1 MRINQ
6 PVTQRER
13 LYPEHQSLISTTD
26 LESRITYANDEF
38 CHIAGFNLEE
48 LQGEHHN
55 LVRHPDMPKQAFADL
70 WHHIRAG
77 KSWMGPVKNRCKN
90 GDHYWVSAFVTPIK
104 DAHGKVVE
112 YQSVRTA
119 PSEEIKQRAERIYAG
134 LRADKAP
141 LALRLPTFSH
151 TLAIGLCL
159 LLSLTAM
166 VALGYQ
172 QAALWQL
179 ALAAIPLLLAAM
191 ITHALA
197 RRLGKLD
204 KMARSRFD
212 NPLMQLLYTNKVD
225 NIAAIELAMLM
236 NQAEFNAVLARTQ
249 QTCSR
254 ILHSAEG
261 DLRNAE
267 SITSNLQQ
275 QQAETNQVATAITQ
289 MAESIHEVSHSS
301 TAASGLLDETAELF
315 REGNRSV
322 QETIGAV
329 EGMHS
334 ELTTSKT
341 VIHTLAAQ
349 CRDIDGIL
357 DVINSIANQ
366 TNLLALNAAIEAARA
381 GEAGRGFSVV
391 ADEIRSLAIK
401 TQSSTGEIQKMI
413 TLLQASAGNAE
424 LAMEKGGA
432 LSASCQQKASAT
444 GTILQQI
451 NSMLQQVASGS
462 SQIALAVQEQSQVT
476 ADIDR
481 NVLSIKTLA
490 DDSSQGSQHAV
501 KGINQLVRQL
511 SELDRLVRQF
521 QQQPVP
527 HQFDNSR
534 PSGQVVLAR

>member
-254 ILHSAEG
+254 ILRSAEG

-315 REGNRSV
+315 LEGNRSV

-462 SQIALAVQEQSQVT
+462 SQIAQAVQEQSQVT

-501 KGINQLVRQL
+501 QGINQLVRQL

-521 QQQPVP
+521 QQQPAP
-527 HQFDNSR
+527 HQFDNPR

>member
-1 MRINQ
+1 MRVNQ
-6 PVTQRER
+6 PVTQHER
-13 LYPEHQSLISTTD
+13 RYPEHQHLISTTD
-26 LESRITYANDEF
+26 LESRITYANEEF
-38 CHIAGFNLEE
+38 CQIAGFTLEE

-90 GDHYWVSAFVTPIK
+90 GDHYWVSAYVTPIK

-141 LALRLPTFSH
+141 LALRLPAFSH
-151 TLAIGLCL
+151 TLAITLCL
-159 LLSLTAM
+159 LPSLVAM
-166 VALGYQ
+166 MALGYE
-172 QAALWQL
+172 QASGWLLTL
-179 ALAAIPLLLAAM
+179 AVLPLLLAAM
-191 ITHALA
+191 ITQALS

-204 KMARSRFD
+204 KLARSRFD

-275 QQAETNQVATAITQ
+275 QQAETNQVATAIIQ
-289 MAESIHEVSHSS
+289 MAESIREVSHSS
-301 TAASGLLDETAELF
+301 TAASDLLDETADLF

-329 EGMHS
+329 EGMHG
-334 ELTTSKT
+334 EIATSKT
-341 VIHTLAAQ
+341 VIHTLATQ

-357 DVINSIANQ
+357 DVINSIASQ

-401 TQSSTGEIQKMI
+401 TQASTGEIQKMI
-413 TLLQASAGNAE
+413 NLLQTSAANAE
-424 LAMEKGGA
+424 QAMEKGGD

-462 SQIALAVQEQSQVT
+462 SQIAQAVQEQSQVT
-476 ADIDR
+476 ADINR

-490 DDSSQGSQHAV
+490 DDSSVGSQHAV
-501 KGINQLVRQL
+501 HGINQLVRQL

-521 QQQPVP
+521 QQQPASP
-527 HQFDNSR
+527 QLTN
-534 PSGQVVLAR
+534 PSPAGQVVLAR

>member
-1 MRINQ
+1 MRVNQ

-26 LESRITYANDEF
+26 LESRITYANEEF
-38 CHIAGFNLEE
+38 CNIAGFSLDE

-70 WHHIRAG
+70 WHHIKDG

-104 DAHGKVVE
+104 DASGKVVE

-119 PSEEIKQRAERIYAG
+119 PSEEIKQRAERIYAD
-134 LRADKAP
+134 LRNDKTP

-151 TLAIGLCL
+151 TQAVTLCL
-159 LLSLTAM
+159 LLSLAAM
-166 VALGYQ
+166 VALGYE
-172 QAALWQL
+172 QAAGWPL

-225 NIAAIELAMLM
+225 NLAAIELAMLM
-236 NQAEFNAVLARTQ
+236 NRAEFNAVLARTQ
-249 QTCSR
+249 QTCAQ
-254 ILHSAEG
+254 ILRAAEG
-261 DLRNAE
+261 DLHNAE

-275 QQAETNQVATAITQ
+275 QQAETNLVATAITQ
-289 MAESIHEVSHSS
+289 MSESIREVSHSS
-301 TAASGLLDETAELF
+301 TAASGLLDETSELF
-315 REGNRSV
+315 KEGNRSV
-322 QETIGAV
+322 LDTIGAV
-329 EGMHS
+329 EGMHD
-334 ELTTSKT
+334 EITTSKT
-341 VIHTLAAQ
+341 VIHTLAGQ

-413 TLLQASAGNAE
+413 SLLQASAGNAE
-424 LAMEKGGA
+424 QAMEKGGQ

-451 NSMLQQVASGS
+451 NSMLQQVSSGS
-462 SQIALAVQEQSQVT
+462 GQIAQAVQEQSQVT
-476 ADIDR
+476 ADINR

-501 KGINQLVRQL
+501 HGIIQLVRQL
-511 SELDRLVRQF
+511 SELDRLVCQF
-521 QQQPVP
+521 QQQPAP
-527 HQFDNSR
+527 RQLSEQLANGR
-534 PSGQVVLAR
+534 VVLAR

>member
-1 MRINQ
+1 
-6 PVTQRER
+6 
-13 LYPEHQSLISTTD
+13 
-26 LESRITYANDEF
+26 
-38 CHIAGFNLEE
+38 
-48 LQGEHHN
+48 
-55 LVRHPDMPKQAFADL
+55 
-70 WHHIRAG
+70 
-77 KSWMGPVKNRCKN
+77 
-90 GDHYWVSAFVTPIK
+90 
-104 DAHGKVVE
+104 
-112 YQSVRTA
+112 
-119 PSEEIKQRAERIYAG
+119 
-134 LRADKAP
+134 
-141 LALRLPTFSH
+141 
-151 TLAIGLCL
+151 
-159 LLSLTAM
+159 
-166 VALGYQ
+166 
-172 QAALWQL
+172 
-179 ALAAIPLLLAAM
+179 
-191 ITHALA
+191 
-197 RRLGKLD
+197 
-204 KMARSRFD
+204 
-212 NPLMQLLYTNKVD
+212 
-225 NIAAIELAMLM
+225 
-236 NQAEFNAVLARTQ
+236 
-249 QTCSR
+249 
-254 ILHSAEG
+254 
-261 DLRNAE
+261 
-267 SITSNLQQ
+267 
-275 QQAETNQVATAITQ
+275 

-315 REGNRSV
+315 LEGNRSV

-462 SQIALAVQEQSQVT
+462 SQIAQAVQEQSQVT

-501 KGINQLVRQL
+501 QGINQLVRQL
-511 SELDRLVRQF
+511 SDLDRLVRQF
-521 QQQPVP
+521 QQQPAP
-527 HQFDNSR
+527 HQFDNPR

>member
-1 MRINQ
+1 MRVNQ

-26 LESRITYANDEF
+26 LESRITYANEEF
-38 CHIAGFNLEE
+38 CNIAGFSLDE

-70 WHHIRAG
+70 WHHIKDG

-104 DAHGKVVE
+104 DASGKVVE

-119 PSEEIKQRAERIYAG
+119 PSEEIKQRAERIYAD
-134 LRADKAP
+134 LRNDKTP

-151 TLAIGLCL
+151 TQAVTLCL
-159 LLSLTAM
+159 LLSLAAM
-166 VALGYQ
+166 VALGYE
-172 QAALWQL
+172 QAAGWPL
-179 ALAAIPLLLAAM
+179 ALAAVPLLLAAM

-225 NIAAIELAMLM
+225 NLAAIELAMLM
-236 NQAEFNAVLARTQ
+236 NRAEFNAVLARTQ
-249 QTCSR
+249 QTCAQ
-254 ILHSAEG
+254 ILRAAEG
-261 DLRNAE
+261 DLHNAE

-275 QQAETNQVATAITQ
+275 QQAETNLVATAITQ
-289 MAESIHEVSHSS
+289 MSESIREVSHSS
-301 TAASGLLDETAELF
+301 TAASGLLDETSELF
-315 REGNRSV
+315 KEGNRSV
-322 QETIGAV
+322 LDTIGAV
-329 EGMHS
+329 EGMHD
-334 ELTTSKT
+334 EITTSKT
-341 VIHTLAAQ
+341 VIHTLAGQ

-381 GEAGRGFSVV
+381 GEQGRGFAVV

-413 TLLQASAGNAE
+413 SLLQASAGNAE
-424 LAMEKGGA
+424 QAMEKGGQ

-451 NSMLQQVASGS
+451 NSMLQQVSSGS
-462 SQIALAVQEQSQVT
+462 SQIAQAVQEQSQVT
-476 ADIDR
+476 ADINR

-501 KGINQLVRQL
+501 HGIIQLVRQL

-521 QQQPVP
+521 QQQPAP
-527 HQFDNSR
+527 RQLSEQLANGR
-534 PSGQVVLAR
+534 VVLAR